1 MVLGLFLRR
10 GEVGDGATVAAGK
23 TPSEEID
30 TIAGSDQSSPKS
42 EASPVSD
49 CQPPACHRHLGSG
62 PYSVDYIQMV
72 DVSEGRHGREMG
84 DQARLLTTVIG
95 SVVRSPAQP
104 LPVSEGG
111 LLTQR
116 FPEMVP
122 ITSSG
127 SAYLVFSLT
136 CGEME
141 ISTLHKF
148 ADISAMSALLDKT
161 DPSAS
166 DLIQLLETDLAF
178 ILQPAGSALRHLP
191 VKGPKDADAIAKAF
205 GRESCSMR
213 RYTHPVSG
221 AKVVD
226 LCIDL
231 FSMRIVK
238 HLFPKLA
245 FSKGRQTDIFVTDF
259 NNRTCLCAFRLK
271 ATESLITIA
280 SG

>member
-30 TIAGSDQSSPKS
+30 TIAGS
-42 EASPVSD
+42 ASDSVRLWN
-49 CQPPACHRHLGSG
+49 CMQIRAPPNQRPRRG
-62 PYSVDYIQMV
+62 PYSVDYVQMV

-84 DQARLLTTVIG
+84 VQAKLLTTVVDVIG
-95 SVVRSPAQP
+95 SVVRPPAQP
-104 LPVSEGG
+104 LPASEGG

-136 CGEME
+136 CGEVE

-259 NNRTCLCAFRLK
+259 NSRTCLCAFRLE